1 MNIMEVLEVYPNWL
15 FDGTGDIFKDID
27 QKTLE
32 EKFSDKLL
40 DENEKELRQIESF
53 LSVASDEDKELVMN
67 LVNRLLEKYIEN
79 VV

>member
-1 MNIMEVLEVYPNWL
+1 MEVLEVYPNWL
-15 FDGTGDIFKDID
+15 FDGSGDIFKDMD

-53 LSVASDEDKELVMN
+53 LSVANNEDKELVMN
-67 LVNRLLEKYIEN
+67 LVNRLFEKYIEN